1 MISEKEIAEFIPMQ
15 QHHDCWMDDISVAVL
30 SSGSVGNSLL
40 ISAEDRAILI
50 DAGISC
56 RELDRRM
63 SSFGVEPSQVDAVLL
78 THEHADHMRGVKR
91 FCGEHQVPV
100 YATRG
105 TIALTP
111 LEGVETIT
119 IAAGLPFDVGPLWV
133 SPFKVRHLAAEP
145 VAFSISTDSKK
156 IGIASD
162 LGCVTPN
169 VVEQLKGSD
178 LMFVEANYDERMLL
192 TGDYPEFLKRTI
204 RGDHGHLSNDDAGKL
219 SAKSST
225 PNTEKVILVHL
236 SKENNTPDKARE
248 AVQEHLLR
256 SKIRAAVHPVEHGK
270 PDGPF
275 RLR

>member
-1 MISEKEIAEFIPMQ
+1 MT
-15 QHHDCWMDDISVAVL
+15 WMDGISASVL
-30 SSGSVGNSLL
+30 SSGSIGNSFL
-40 ISAEDRAILI
+40 ITAQDRAVLV

-78 THEHADHMRGVKR
+78 THEHADHMRGVRR

-105 TIALTP
+105 TLALTP
-111 LEGVETIT
+111 LDGVEKVT
-119 IAAGLPFDVGPLWV
+119 IAAGLPFEVGPFWV

-145 VAFSISTDSKK
+145 VAFSLSYGARK

-169 VVEQLKGSD
+169 VVDQLKGSD

-192 TGDYPEFLKRTI
+192 TGNYPEFLKRTI
-204 RGDHGHLSNDDAGKL
+204 KGDHGHLSNDDAGKL
-219 SAKSST
+219 SAKSTT
-225 PNTEKVILVHL
+225 PNTQRVILVHL
-236 SKENNTPDKARE
+236 SKENNTPEKAKD
-248 AVQEHLLR
+248 AVESHLRR
-256 SKIRAAVHPVEHGK
+256 SKLGTDVHPVEHGA

-275 RLR
+275 